1 MLSRVAENLYWMSR
15 NIERAENLARL
26 LGVGFDLELDAAG
39 LARIRD
45 AFAAAA
51 RRAARLG
58 IDAIE
63 VHAA

>member
-39 LARIRD
+39 LARRRRG
-45 AFAAAA
+45 
-51 RRAARLG
+51 RRADR
-58 IDAIE
+58 
-63 VHAA
+63 AAC